1 MTPVPVRVAVIPAAG
16 LGTRFL
22 PVTKTIP
29 KEMLPIIDTPT
40 IELVIAEVAAAGV
53 DEVIIVSAPGKDA
66 LDRYFAP
73 ASLLE
78 ARLARDGRTA
88 ELALVRREGPD
99 GPGPRI
105 TVIHQDEPRGN
116 GDAVLRA
123 RDLVD
128 DRPFLMIW
136 GDDIAT
142 AAVPV
147 ARQLLE
153 CRERQGGGSV
163 AGVMRVPEREVSR
176 YGIVEGDPAGERTW
190 RMRRIIEKPPA
201 GSTTSDLAQVH
212 GYVLEPGI
220 FPLLE
225 RTAAGHGGEVWLA
238 DAVNALA
245 AQDAADP
252 VWAFAFEGERFDTG
266 DRLGYLQAVVSA
278 ALDRPDLSALRGWL
292 TERLGRPLDG
302 APGAQPGDPQD
313 EVPSDR

>member
-1 MTPVPVRVAVIPAAG
+1 VTPAPVRVAVIPAAG

-29 KEMLPIIDTPT
+29 KEMLPIVDTPT

-73 ASLLE
+73 APQLE
-78 ARLARDGRTA
+78 ARLARDGREA
-88 ELALVRREGPD
+88 ELALVRREGS
-99 GPGPRI
+99 GPTV
-105 TVIHQDEPRGN
+105 TVIHQDLPLGN

-123 RDLVD
+123 RRLVG

-136 GDDIAT
+136 GDDIAI

-147 ARQLLE
+147 ARQLLD

-163 AGVMRVPEREVSR
+163 AGVMRVPTAQVSR

-190 RMRRIIEKPPA
+190 RMRRIVEKPQT
-201 GSTTSDLAQVH
+201 GETTSDLAQVH

-220 FPLLE
+220 FAALE
-225 RTAAGHGGEVWLA
+225 RTAAGRGGEVWLA
-238 DAVNALA
+238 DAVNALVQ
-245 AQDAADP
+245 QDGAEP
-252 VWAFAFEGERFDTG
+252 VWAHAFVGERFDTG
-266 DRLGYLQAVVSA
+266 DRLGYLQAVVSV
-278 ALDRPDLSALRGWL
+278 ALERPDLPELRAWL
-292 TERLGRPLDG
+292 RERVARGPRG
-302 APGAQPGDPQD
+302 
-313 EVPSDR
+313 

>member
-29 KEMLPIIDTPT
+29 KEMLPIVDTPT

-53 DEVIIVSAPGKDA
+53 NEVIIVSAPGKDA

-73 ASLLE
+73 APRLE
-78 ARLARDGRTA
+78 ARLARDGRAA
-88 ELALVRREGPD
+88 ELALVRRD
-99 GPGPRI
+99 GPGPRV

-123 RDLVD
+123 RDLVGE
-128 DRPFLMIW
+128 RPFLMIW
-136 GDDIAT
+136 GDDLAT
-142 AAVPV
+142 ATVPV
-147 ARQLLE
+147 ARQLLD
-153 CRERQGGGSV
+153 CRDRQGGGSV
-163 AGVMRVPEREVSR
+163 AGVMRVPPGEVSR
-176 YGIVEGDPAGERTW
+176 YGIIEGEPAGDRTW
-190 RMRRIIEKPPA
+190 RMRRIVEKPQA
-201 GSTTSDLAQVH
+201 GETTSDLAQVH

-238 DAVNALA
+238 DAVSALA
-245 AQDAADP
+245 GQDAADP

-278 ALDRPDLSALRGWL
+278 ALDRPDLPGLREWL
-292 TERLGRPLDG
+292 TDRLARP
-302 APGAQPGDPQD
+302 ARQ
-313 EVPSDR
+313 